1 MREINN
7 VGSNIEKI
15 RDRGFVNYFPNYLK
29 NEPKEDI
36 KDSFLLNPAIKEQEE
51 SFLSIDN
58 INTLE
63 KEDKPKAATSSSV
76 PVNLFMEEKN
86 VDQIKPKNYLYGPT
100 NLPSKIEEM
109 YINPRYL

>member
-7 VGSNIEKI
+7 IGGNFEKI
-15 RDRGFVNYFPNYLK
+15 KDRGFVNYFPNYLK
-29 NEPKEDI
+29 NESQENI

-51 SFLSIDN
+51 EFLSVDN
-58 INTLE
+58 SNNSE
-63 KEDKPKAATSSSV
+63 KTEKSAANNSSSV

-86 VDQIKPKNYLYGPT
+86 IEVRSKNYLFGPT
-100 NLPSKIEEM
+100 NLPSKVEEM